1 MISVEIVRCRI
12 PELLFRLGKTQSWLA
27 DQTGYS
33 RQRISDY
40 VNMRDLM
47 SLKTALV
54 VAHIL
59 RCSMNDLYQWRISGN
74 GRE

>member
-12 PELLFRLGKTQSWLA
+12 PELVFRLGKTQTWLA

-40 VNMRDLM
+40 ANMRDIM
-47 SLKTALV
+47 SLRTALV
-54 VAHIL
+54 VAHVL
-59 RCSMNDLYQWRISGN
+59 RCDVPDLYQWHFGD